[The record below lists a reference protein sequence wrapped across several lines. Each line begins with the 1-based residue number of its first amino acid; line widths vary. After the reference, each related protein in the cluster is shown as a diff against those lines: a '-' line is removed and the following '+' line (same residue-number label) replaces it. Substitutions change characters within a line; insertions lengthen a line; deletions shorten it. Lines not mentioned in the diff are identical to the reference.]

1 MEDGALSGMGEQ
13 TMTLCQSKLIEITKK
28 PTTPKAVMVV
38 MDKYLSE
45 YQVLSVPIRYGEIS
59 IIYSHISK
67 DKKHSEVVN

>member
-1 MEDGALSGMGEQ
+1 MEEQ
-13 TMTLCQSKLIEITKK
+13 IMTSCQNKLPEITKK

-45 YQVLSVPIRYGEIS
+45 YQALNVPIRYGEIF

-67 DKKHSEVVN
+67 DKKHSEVAN